1 VDKNTVGHIFDI
13 QHFSIHDG
21 PGIRCTVFLKG
32 CNLRCLWCHNPES
45 LLTRPLELSFV
56 PSLCIGC
63 GYCFKVCP
71 SQCHRMDDGEH
82 KLDLSKCVFCG
93 QCAKECYSKALT
105 TVGRNATAEE
115 VIEEVMRDE
124 MFYETSGGGITLSGG
139 EPMLQREF
147 LKTVLAMSKERGI
160 HTALETNAVYN
171 FALLDGVK
179 ENVDLFLVDFKATD
193 PDAHKR
199 LTGADNTLVLE
210 NLKKLH
216 DEGLNVLIRCP
227 IVLGQNDTQEHFKKI
242 AELTCEYSNFMGAE
256 LLPYHRLGVSKINR
270 FGLTDDVPH
279 AEFDIPTRETEQHWI
294 DTVRGFGGRLVN
306 EDVI

>member
-1 VDKNTVGHIFDI
+1 MDKNTVGHIFDI
-13 QHFSIHDG
+13 QHFSVHDG

-56 PSLCIGC
+56 PSRCIGC

-71 SQCHRMDDGEH
+71 NQCHWMDDGEH
-82 KLDLSKCVFCG
+82 KLDWSKCVLCG

-105 TVGRNATAEE
+105 TIGRNATAEE

-139 EPMLQREF
+139 EPILQREF
-147 LKTVLAMSKERGI
+147 LKTVLAMARERSI

-193 PDAHKR
+193 RDAHKR

-216 DEGLNVLIRCP
+216 DEGRNVLIRCP

-242 AELTCEYSNFMGAE
+242 AELTYEYPDFMGAE

-279 AEFDIPTRETEQHWI
+279 VEFDIPTRETEQHWI